1 MNRRLHM
8 GCGESL
14 HSRWPAWLTLSA
26 ADTKA
31 GSVPCTM
38 RGGDGRNATPAVP
51 VLSDRV
57 GQGEG
62 AASVAIAIR
71 TIRHRT

>member
-14 HSRWPAWLTLSA
+14 HSRWPAWLTPSG
-26 ADTKA
+26 ADAKA
-31 GSVPCTM
+31 GLAPCTM
-38 RGGDGRNATPAVP
+38 PGGDGRRVTPAVP

-57 GQGEG
+57 CQGEE
-62 AASVAIAIR
+62 AAIAVAMIR
-71 TIRHRT
+71 TIRHST